1 MNLKILRINFPNV
14 THFRLYDI
22 RGIAAK
28 PPGGKV
34 NFVVGGNIGD
44 LKTSLS
50 NQGINHHS
58 IGLGKY
64 GVLYGNYDFK
74 QIPSLGWN
82 NLPSIGTGGVP
93 AMYDPNIMGGLPPAE
108 LLLLNNPAL
117 NGQMPVP
124 SHYGLNGLDL
134 PKLPGLNHNQSY
146 RGHEFGDFKELLD
159 NGNEIIERSYEI
171 AKEGAGKIP
180 KPGDSN
186 FIGPLKEVDAARAAN
201 WMKPDGTTWWPP
213 NDGAVPGTEKTVAL
227 QRGTEFGRIGGDG
240 GSYVAPPNTSPEKL
254 ALKPGTDTSVYNE
267 YRVIKDIPGVQ
278 QAEVAG
284 WFDMPGGGT
293 QFKLPASIKDLIDGG
308 YIELII
314 KN

>member
-1 MNLKILRINFPNV
+1 MMSDLGMIFFSQYVYTAALPMALYADGLLMSKTMEYNV

-22 RGIAAK
+22 RGVAAK

-44 LKTSLS
+44 LKTNLS

-93 AMYDPNIMGGLPPAE
+93 AMYDPNIMGDLPQANCCC
-108 LLLLNNPAL
+108 LIL
-117 NGQMPVP
+117 NGQWPVP

-134 PKLPGLNHNQSY
+134 PKLPGLNHNQGY

-171 AKEGAGKIP
+171 AKEGTGKIP
-180 KPGDSN
+180 KPGDPN
-186 FIGPLKEVDAARAAN
+186 FMGPLKEVDAARAAN

-240 GSYVAPPNTSPEKL
+240 
-254 ALKPGTDTSVYNE
+254 
-267 YRVIKDIPGVQ
+267 
-278 QAEVAG
+278 EV
-284 WFDMPGGGT
+284 M
-293 QFKLPASIKDLIDGG
+293 
-308 YIELII
+308 
-314 KN
+314 